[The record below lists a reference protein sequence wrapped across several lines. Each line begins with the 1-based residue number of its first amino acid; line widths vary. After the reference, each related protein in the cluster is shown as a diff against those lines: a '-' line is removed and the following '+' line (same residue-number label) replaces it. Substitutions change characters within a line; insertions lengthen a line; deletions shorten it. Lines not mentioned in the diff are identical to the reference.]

1 MICAENDI
9 LSRLS
14 YNIRKDVL
22 DMTLHAGA
30 NGGHIGGAFSCADIL
45 AVLYGNV
52 IRKGL
57 DKFILSKGHVAL
69 AHYAVLA
76 ECGYFEKEKLLSFE
90 DPGSMLTTHEILG
103 NLPGLEVTGGSLG
116 YGISIACG
124 IALARRTNFPES
136 QIYVLVGDGE
146 CNEGSIWEGVMTA
159 SKLHLDNVTVIVDQN
174 KLQLDGF
181 SSHVM
186 PINISKMFEALGWNV
201 VPVDGHDFVQLRK
214 AFQCSKKGAP
224 TVIVA
229 DTIKGKGIPSIE
241 NREQLHHMRLSQEDY
256 EKYAQE
262 LEASYA

>member
-1 MICAENDI
+1 MICTNNDM
-9 LSRLS
+9 LGSLS

-45 AVLYGNV
+45 AVLYGCV
-52 IRKGL
+52 IRKGM

-90 DPGSMLTTHEILG
+90 DPGSMLTTHEVLG
-103 NLPGLEVTGGSLG
+103 NVPGLEVTGGSLG

-124 IALARRTNFPES
+124 IALARRTNSPES
-136 QIYVLVGDGE
+136 QVYVLVGDGE
-146 CNEGSIWEGVMTA
+146 CNEGSIWEGAMTA
-159 SKLHLDNVTVIVDQN
+159 SKLHLDNLTVIVDQN

-186 PINISKMFEALGWNV
+186 PVNISKMFESLGWNV
-201 VPVDGHDFVQLRK
+201 VPVEGHDFVQLK
-214 AFQCSKKGAP
+214 AAFQSSKKETP

-256 EKYAQE
+256 EKYTQE